1 MADIGKM
8 FHKIMVNQR
17 DKDAL
22 SFIWKS
28 NRDENFQDI
37 KMNVHLFVKFASPV
51 FGL

>member
-37 KMNVHLFVKFASPV
+37 QMNVHLFGKVDSPV